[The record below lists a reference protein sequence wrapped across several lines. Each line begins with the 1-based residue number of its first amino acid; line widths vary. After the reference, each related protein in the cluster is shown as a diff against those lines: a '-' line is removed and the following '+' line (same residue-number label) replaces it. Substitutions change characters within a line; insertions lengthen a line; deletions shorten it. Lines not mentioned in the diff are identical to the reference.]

1 MIEPFDNFGVVWYVS
16 SKFPQDARMSC
27 GLDTSDS
34 SIIGAIF
41 FELNEKRRTSTLVIS
56 IGFNTSMLTG
66 AAAAECD
73 IGDCTSSCTGG
84 RRILSALRL
93 TTIGFCSVGTTICL
107 VVFNSDSR
115 TSPKSQSAFSAD
127 SCPTARHIVN
137 I

>member
-27 GLDTSDS
+27 GLDTSGS

-56 IGFNTSMLTG
+56 TGFNTSTLTG
-66 AAAAECD
+66 AATAECD
-73 IGDCTSSCTGG
+73 IGDCASSCTGAS
-84 RRILSALRL
+84 RILSALRL
-93 TTIGFCSVGTTICL
+93 TMIGFCSTGATICL

-115 TSPKSQSAFSAD
+115 TSPKSHSAFSAG
-127 SCPTARHIVN
+127 SCPTARLIVN
-137 I
+137 M